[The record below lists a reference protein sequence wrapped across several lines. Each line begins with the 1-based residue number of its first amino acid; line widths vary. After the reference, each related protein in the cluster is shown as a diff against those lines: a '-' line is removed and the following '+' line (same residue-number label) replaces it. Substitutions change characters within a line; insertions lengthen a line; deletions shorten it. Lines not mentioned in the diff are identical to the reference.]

1 MRLIKIVLILSLF
14 LVPILGNAQLEKNLD
29 NEDSSNYLSLNEPN
43 KSIFDKKT
51 KIEINENKLIN
62 NTNKSSNLSKDKKI
76 LDEDIQNSPRSINI
90 EDTSSRLLEENYYSI
105 LESNIVAKVNND
117 VEYLH
122 RDRLGSNI
130 ATTGNDLKRNKNLP
144 FGQEISN
151 DGITYSFTGKELDDN
166 DLYYFVNRYYNPD
179 SGRFLETDSVLNN
192 HPYVYAN
199 NNPLLYVD
207 PDGRDAVINRPW
219 QIDFINNL
227 KNRLPFGLGK
237 VTPSGEDI
245 VLDPF
250 NFNVG
255 MAVLKPSYL
264 IKRFG
269 SMEKAFFRSTPI
281 EGSTSS
287 RTLAMSVI
295 KRIPE
300 EKFESIVVDGWKSSL
315 DEIAEGLNA
324 ASRVGRGSKV
334 GGTSYETGNL
344 YLVKEFIPGK
354 MLKESKVSVAEAE
367 SFMYDMGVL
376 LRKEKI
382 YLNIGNAGENII
394 VTNKGK
400 MKIVNVDEVAPYDL
414 NENILQTRASVYGT
428 YILGIVDH
436 VKGASSNAA
445 KRLEIGGPDGALYQS
460 FLKGFSGY

>member
-1 MRLIKIVLILSLF
+1 MKRGNIIFNISLVIIGLLVIGSIIIFNQELGIRLAPSRSVNIESTS
-14 LVPILGNAQLEKNLD
+14 NNQNNL
-29 NEDSSNYLSLNEPN
+29 
-43 KSIFDKKT
+43 
-51 KIEINENKLIN
+51 LIN
-62 NTNKSSNLSKDKKI
+62 N
-76 LDEDIQNSPRSINI
+76 
-90 EDTSSRLLEENYYSI
+90 DTYYSI

-179 SGRFLETDSVLNN
+179 SGRFLETDSVYSN
-192 HPYVYAN
+192 PSYVYAN

-255 MAVLKPSYL
+255 MAVL
-264 IKRFG
+264 
-269 SMEKAFFRSTPI
+269 
-281 EGSTSS
+281 GSTSKMGVKGLFKSIDKESLKSTIKVSPSSARRITVDPKINLGSMNVFEINDLTVNS
-287 RTLAMSVI
+287 RTM
-295 KRIPE
+295 E
-300 EKFESIVVDGWKSSL
+300 EV
-315 DEIAEGLNA
+315 
-324 ASRVGRGSKV
+324 V
-334 GGTSYETGNL
+334 GGIKAL
-344 YLVKEFIPGK
+344 
-354 MLKESKVSVAEAE
+354 ESRGLIKS
-367 SFMYDMGVL
+367 
-376 LRKEKI
+376 
-382 YLNIGNAGENII
+382 
-394 VTNKGK
+394 KGLIK
-400 MKIVNVDEVAPYDL
+400 AQSSEMSKK
-414 NENILQTRASVYGT
+414 
-428 YILGIVDH
+428 LG
-436 VKGASSNAA
+436 SSNSHFLFIENEKLMPLSEAHTSMSPRNIE
-445 KRLEIGGPDGALYQS
+445 KLIVHLSEMSKQGV
-460 FLKGFSGY
+460 FLKGNIAENLAVTDNMAFRVLDPTLVEKKDISRISKHLIRDKLAGQIDDFMNARAGALGNFEGERDAMHSFLGMALSN